1 MAEMSNLAAPDPL
14 GSQSR
19 CSSRTIQNWLRRV
32 FLGFVLW
39 DFMRISMQICVLW
52 ILGFDTTKLCSFG
65 SILGKCLL
73 RWISLHALFKLG
85 VPAAVARC
93 QCTPTFWLCKK
104 DEVSPPQGTSDFI
117 LLPTLSN
124 FPSPSMPQVK
134 NDINPL
140 AQVCILENVMGF
152 RPVAEAAACFLAKNL
167 PGYLFWIL
175 LLKLG
180 LVNLFP
186 FWDC

>member
-1 MAEMSNLAAPDPL
+1 MLKQDNSKLAQE
-14 GSQSR
+14 GVSWI
-19 CSSRTIQNWLRRV
+19 C
-32 FLGFVLW
+32 
-39 DFMRISMQICVLW
+39 FMRISMQICVLW

-152 RPVAEAAACFLAKNL
+152 RPAAEAAACFLAKKSA
-167 PGYLFWIL
+167 WVSL
-175 LLKLG
+175 LNFIAKVG
-180 LVNLFP
+180 A
-186 FWDC
+186 C